1 MAIMQWINPPTNEI
15 VEEENIIPP
24 DINVAGQE
32 DVQQLAIQQFPNAP
46 GQVIIQEQVIP
57 QQNAQDQSI
66 QGNQPIIQPL
76 DDENA

>member
-24 DINVAGQE
+24 DINAAGQE
-32 DVQQLAIQQFPNAP
+32 DVQQLAIPQFPNAP

>member
-76 DDENA
+76 DNENA

>member
-57 QQNAQDQSI
+57 QQNAQDRSI

-76 DDENA
+76 DNENA